1 MFAFGGLE
9 TAFFW
14 VFLLGMFWKKA
25 NKRGAVWAMAAGTI
39 VYCVTMALGITA
51 GGIHQIL
58 IGIGA
63 SLICMLIGG
72 WTGKSADREVLNVYF
87 PEA

>member
-1 MFAFGGLE
+1 
-9 TAFFW
+9 
-14 VFLLGMFWKKA
+14 
-25 NKRGAVWAMAAGTI
+25 MAAGTI